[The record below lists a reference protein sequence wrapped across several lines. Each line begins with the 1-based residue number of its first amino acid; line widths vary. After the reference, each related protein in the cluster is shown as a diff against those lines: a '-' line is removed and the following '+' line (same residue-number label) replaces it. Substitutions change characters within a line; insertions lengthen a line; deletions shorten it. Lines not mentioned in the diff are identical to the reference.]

1 MSDFILHNIKRTTF
15 LSVKVCNIP
24 DVYKLF
30 MFILVMIL

>member
-1 MSDFILHNIKRTTF
+1 MSDFILHNIVRTTF
-15 LSVKVCNIP
+15 LFVKVRNIP